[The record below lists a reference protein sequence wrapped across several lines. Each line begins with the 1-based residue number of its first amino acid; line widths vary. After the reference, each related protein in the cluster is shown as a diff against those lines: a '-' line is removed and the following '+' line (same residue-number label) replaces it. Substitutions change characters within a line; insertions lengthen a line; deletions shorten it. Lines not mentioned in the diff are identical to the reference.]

1 MIQETFLGLHAV
13 PPKPIVNIIPQYDHF
28 EQFYIKDYECAKKN
42 DQKYDV
48 RLWMAVEIS

>member
-1 MIQETFLGLHAV
+1 MQYA
-13 PPKPIVNIIPQYDHF
+13 QYDHF
-28 EQFYIKDYECAKKN
+28 EQFYVKDYECAKN